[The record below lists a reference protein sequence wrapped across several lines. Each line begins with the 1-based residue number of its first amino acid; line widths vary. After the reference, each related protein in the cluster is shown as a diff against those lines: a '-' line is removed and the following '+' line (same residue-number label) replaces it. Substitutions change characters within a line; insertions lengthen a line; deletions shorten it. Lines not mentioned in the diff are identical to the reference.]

1 MLEISRQ
8 KMALGKIFIGLRN
21 EYGTIWRVF
30 RTVLSS
36 IVRVVDVE
44 KGQASVSGK
53 GMNQVRCMFG

>member
-1 MLEISRQ
+1 
-8 KMALGKIFIGLRN
+8 MALGKIFIGLRN